1 MPTHGDPG
9 RAAPRRWQPE
19 AVDREARGVRAVDYE
34 REGLAFHATRG
45 RTTDTAGYE
54 APIRREM
61 ADAPAGCLLD
71 VGSGTGAWSTVLAG
85 WTQRTVVAIEP
96 AAGMRA
102 VATSPPG
109 DTGDDGTVPDG
120 TVPDGTLP
128 NDTRPDGTR
137 PDGTDSGSARAVGT
151 GRFPVRVV
159 AARAG
164 ELPVRDD
171 AGGAAWLSTVIHHVG
186 DLDVCA
192 RELRRA
198 LAPGAPV
205 LIRSAFPGRYETIPV
220 VRYFPGSRR
229 ALDRL
234 PSVEAVRDTFGRAGF
249 GFVGIERVPERLI
262 DLATWRSALPRQ
274 RHADTALVDLTDDEF
289 AAGLRTLDEA
299 IAAGHRPEQVA
310 LDLIVLR

>member
-34 REGLAFHATRG
+34 REGSAFHATRG
-45 RTTDTAGYE
+45 RTTGTAGYE

-61 ADAPAGCLLD
+61 VDAPAGCLLD

-102 VATSPPG
+102 VATSRPG
-109 DTGDDGTVPDG
+109 DTGDDGTDSG
-120 TVPDGTLP
+120 SATL
-128 NDTRPDGTR
+128 PDGTR

-151 GRFPVRVV
+151 GRFAVRVV
-159 AARAG
+159 AGRAG

-234 PSVEAVRDTFGRAGF
+234 PSVAAVRDTFGRAGV